1 MKVKVEEWEV
11 LGEDMEGDPHIACS
25 LLKLWLREMAEP
37 LFPTDFTPEV
47 RKKQKQG
54 SNYNREI
61 PGSSPDIFTILFMTR
76 LDLKN

>member
-47 RKKQKQG
+47 RKNKSRVAIIIAK
-54 SNYNREI
+54 SRVRV
-61 PGSSPDIFTILFMTR
+61 PTSSQYFS
-76 LDLKN
+76 